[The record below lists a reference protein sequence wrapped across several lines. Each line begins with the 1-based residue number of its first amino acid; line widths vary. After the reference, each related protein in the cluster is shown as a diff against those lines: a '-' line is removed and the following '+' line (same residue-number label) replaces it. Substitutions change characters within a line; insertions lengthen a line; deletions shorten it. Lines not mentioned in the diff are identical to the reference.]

1 MKKVFL
7 SIVAITT
14 ILVACKKECEDK
26 PAPEPEVIRDT
37 VYVTPPEG
45 CTPNLSKGLLA
56 YYPFNNNFNDE
67 SGNGNTATA
76 KNGAF
81 LTADYAGRANSCA
94 GFDGFNDYVIV
105 PANSK
110 LNSDTFAISV
120 QVMVNSINRR
130 HAIIA
135 RTNFE
140 TAAGTAMGLGT
151 ALATDNKWS
160 FSVDAS
166 TVPCSQV
173 YTADQSVSIF
183 DKNFLQPG
191 RWYNIVTVFAGGIQK
206 LYINGVLQGTETRTF
221 TKPKQC
227 ANADLVIGGWWKN
240 DITSPDGKIDE
251 VRLYNRVLSDCEISK
266 LAEPFLDGK

>member
-7 SIVAITT
+7 SLVAITT
-14 ILVACKKECEDK
+14 IVVACKKECEDK
-26 PAPEPEVIRDT
+26 PAREPEVIRDT

-76 KNGAF
+76 KNGAL
-81 LTADYAGRANSCA
+81 LTTDYAGRTNSCA
-94 GFDGFNDYVIV
+94 GFDGFNDYLIV

-110 LNSDTFAISV
+110 LNSDTVTFSV

-130 HAIIA
+130 HALIE

-140 TAAGTAMGLGT
+140 NASGTSIGIGVAPLS
-151 ALATDNKWS
+151 DNKWS
-160 FSVDAS
+160 YAVDAS
-166 TVPCSQV
+166 TVDCAKV
-173 YTADQSVSIF
+173 YTTDESVSLF
-183 DKNFLQPG
+183 DKNSLQPG
-191 RWYNIVTVFAGGIQK
+191 RWYNIVTVFAGGVQK
-206 LYINGVLQGTETRTF
+206 LYVNGVLQGTVTRTF
-221 TKPKQC
+221 TKAKQC
-227 ANADLVIGGWWKN
+227 ASADLIIGGWWKN
-240 DITSPDGKIDE
+240 DIVSIDGKVDD

-266 LAEPFLDGK
+266 LAEPFLEGK